1 MVEKALQQRYQH
13 LQLGHCLWRCPDKGS
28 KFDQKVDAKVHK
40 VFITYSPLISEM
52 LADGKIK
59 VNN

>member
-1 MVEKALQQRYQH
+1 MPEVEVLVAL
-13 LQLGHCLWRCPDKGS
+13 LQCKGS
-28 KFDQKVDAKVHK
+28 KYDKEVDLGKVHK

-59 VNN
+59 VNE